1 MHVYHGKARAES
13 APDLARFGVV
23 LTTYTT
29 MALEAPSRPDAKS
42 GASAATPI
50 DLCDSSS
57 DSDADGAPPARAAA
71 APGPEPRRQSRL
83 PGLQSLQLR
92 HRAVRH
98 AGCSSVSVREAV

>member
-1 MHVYHGKARAES
+1 VHVYHGKARAES
-13 APDLARFGVV
+13 AGDLARYGVV

-57 DSDADGAPPARAAA
+57 DSDAVGAPPARAAA
-71 APGPEPRRQSRL
+71 APGSCSRRHSH
-83 PGLQSLQLR
+83 LR
-92 HRAVRH
+92 
-98 AGCSSVSVREAV
+98 